1 MTKGGLLVIG
11 GSKGIG
17 KAIIQKELNHRQI
30 WNVSRT
36 PSEIVGVE
44 QYSLDILEDE
54 LPDLEELSSLVYCP
68 GSINLKPIS
77 SLSLEDFRS
86 DLELNVLGAV
96 KAIKKYHRKLKKAEN
111 ASITLFSTVAV
122 AQGMPFHASVA
133 TAKAA
138 IEGLTKSL
146 AAEFAPKIRVNC
158 IAPSVTNTTLAAG
171 LMRNEQAIEKLKA
184 RHPMKDILQA
194 DEVADLACYLMSSNA
209 KGMTGQILH
218 LDGGMSSLKI

>member
-36 PSEIVGVE
+36 PSEIDGIE
-44 QYSLDILEDE
+44 QFNLDILEDE

-68 GSINLKPIS
+68 GTINLKPIS

-138 IEGLTKSL
+138 LEGLTKSL

-194 DEVADLACYLMSSNA
+194 EEVADLACYLMSSKA

>member
-1 MTKGGLLVIG
+1 MGGLLVVG

-17 KAIIQKELNHRQI
+17 KAIIQKELNTRKI
-30 WNVSRT
+30 WNLSRT
-36 PSEIVGVE
+36 AVNLDSVQQV
-44 QYSLDILEDE
+44 QLDILSDE
-54 LPDLEELSSLVYCP
+54 LPDVEDISSLVYCP

-77 SLSLEDFRS
+77 SLSIDDFRA
-86 DLELNVLGAV
+86 DLEINLIGAI
-96 KAIKKYHRKLKKAEN
+96 KTIKKYHRQLKKADN

-146 AAEFAPKIRVNC
+146 AAELAPKIRVNC

-171 LMRNEQAIEKLKA
+171 LMRNEQAIDKLKA

-194 DEVADLACYLMSSNA
+194 EEVAILASYLMSPSA

-218 LDGGMSSLKI
+218 LDGGLSALKI